1 MKTKG
6 FFHSVV
12 GGREQNEDS
21 YLSDDVQG
29 LYAVAD
35 GIGGG
40 LKGEVASQMAVEGLK
55 NYRADHE
62 TLKDVFKVLQAEILN
77 ESNETLGGA
86 LMGTTLSCVEIKQDK
101 ATICHVGD
109 SRVYFFDGKVIRQLT
124 EDQEF
129 YDDSLKGT
137 VLNSYLGI
145 DSDIHPIKISQETIV
160 VAPGQGF
167 LLASDGLFKQM
178 SDMRIVTLIR
188 ENLDTPQLIVEK
200 LCEEASHVEHSDNVT
215 VVYVEITQ

>member
-6 FFHSVV
+6 YAHTVV

-21 YLSDDVQG
+21 FLVDESQE

-55 NYRADHE
+55 EHRHKFDS
-62 TLKDVFKVLQAEILN
+62 LKEVFQSLQAEILQ
-77 ESNETLGGA
+77 ESLDTLGGA
-86 LMGTTLSCVEIKQDK
+86 LMGTTLSCIEVQGDR

-109 SRVYFFDGKVIRQLT
+109 SRVYLFDGHVLRQMT
-124 EDQEF
+124 EDQEI
-129 YDDSLKGT
+129 YDEHLKGT

-145 DSDIHPIKISQETIV
+145 ESDIHPLRIVMETISIT
-160 VAPGQGF
+160 AGQSF

-178 SDMRIVTLIR
+178 TDMRIVNLIR
-188 ENLDTPQLIVEK
+188 ENLKTPEK
-200 LCEEASHVEHSDNVT
+200 LVHQLCEEASHTEHSDNVT
-215 VVYVEITQ
+215 VVYVEITE